1 MNIATEELWFAEWEF
16 GGSPWDTPEVH
27 LTQSPSTY
35 VKNFKIPSLVLHGA
49 LDFRVPDTQG
59 IAMFTA
65 LQRRGVPSRF
75 VYFPDEGHWISK
87 PGNRA
92 VWWKEVLGWLDQYLK
107 N

>member
-1 MNIATEELWFAEWEF
+1 
-16 GGSPWDTPEVH
+16 
-27 LTQSPSTY
+27 
-35 VKNFKIPSLVLHGA
+35 
-49 LDFRVPDTQG
+49 
-59 IAMFTA
+59 MFTA